1 MSEVA
6 FGVAVLIVS
15 VVIVLFLRLIVEKD
29 RNVISLYKALGFT
42 SAELKK
48 TYFAK
53 GLLSVIV
60 GIGAGLFLGNLFG
73 ENLCGMILKSFGAD
87 SFQFVIAWKQI
98 LVMIPSVILVT
109 TIVAVWAGIAEIRR
123 MKACECCMGKE

>member
-1 MSEVA
+1 MA
-6 FGVAVLIVS
+6 LFP
-15 VVIVLFLRLIVEKD
+15 VVIPVRYIICRQF
-29 RNVISLYKALGFT
+29 
-42 SAELKK
+42 K